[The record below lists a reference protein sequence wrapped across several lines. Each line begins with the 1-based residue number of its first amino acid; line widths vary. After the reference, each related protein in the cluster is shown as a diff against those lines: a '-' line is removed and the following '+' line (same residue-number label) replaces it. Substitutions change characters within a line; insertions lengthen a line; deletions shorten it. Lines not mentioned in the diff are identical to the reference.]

1 MNYADHITALEAAR
15 AAKSAQLDNI
25 MEKSVDGGR
34 SMSEDEQV
42 EFDDVESEI
51 RSIDEDLER
60 FRKAE
65 RIKAMNAKPVNAT
78 NDKGERVAKS
88 SMGGPMIHIPKHVD
102 DKFEGQSYVRR
113 VIAKTLAQIDSRSP
127 VAVAQERWGKSNPL
141 LVDVIKADVQGGATT
156 AADSDSWGME
166 LATADSRF
174 TGDFIEYLYA
184 RTVYNQL
191 ALREVPANVVIKG
204 QDGAATGYW
213 VGESA
218 AIPVSAA
225 DFFDVE
231 LKFRKVAALSVISVE
246 LMRESSPAAEM
257 LVRDALVQA
266 GAQRLDTTFLSNAA
280 AVAGVS
286 PAGMLNGVTPIGSL
300 GDDGDGVRA
309 DIKALYAAFITA
321 KNASGLTFV
330 MNPAVAKALQLMR
343 NALGQREFPDITQ
356 LGGTLEGDPVV
367 TGDNVNGAHLIL
379 LKPSD
384 IYRIG
389 ARGVEVSMSRDASI
403 EMADNPAANSQTPT
417 AATGKTVSMFQ
428 TDSVALKVVMPIDFA
443 KRRSHAVQY
452 INDADYGAVAS
463 V

>member
-1 MNYADHITALEAAR
+1 
-15 AAKSAQLDNI
+15 
-25 MEKSVDGGR
+25 
-34 SMSEDEQV
+34 
-42 EFDDVESEI
+42 
-51 RSIDEDLER
+51 
-60 FRKAE
+60 
-65 RIKAMNAKPVNAT
+65 
-78 NDKGERVAKS
+78 
-88 SMGGPMIHIPKHVD
+88 
-102 DKFEGQSYVRR
+102 
-113 VIAKTLAQIDSRSP
+113 
-127 VAVAQERWGKSNPL
+127 
-141 LVDVIKADVQGGATT
+141 
-156 AADSDSWGME
+156 
-166 LATADSRF
+166 
-174 TGDFIEYLYA
+174 
-184 RTVYNQL
+184 VYNQL

-225 DFFDVE
+225 DFFDIE

-266 GAQRLDTTFLSNAA
+266 GAQRLDTTFLSATGSSAA
-280 AVAGVS
+280 A
-286 PAGMLNGVTPIGSL
+286 PAGMLNGVTPIGTL
-300 GDDGDGVRA
+300 GDDGEGVRA

-367 TGDNVNGAHLIL
+367 TGDNVNGSHLIL

-403 EMADNPAANSQTPT
+403 EMADNPAANSQNPT

-452 INDADYGAVAS
+452 INDADYGAVS
-463 V
+463 ST